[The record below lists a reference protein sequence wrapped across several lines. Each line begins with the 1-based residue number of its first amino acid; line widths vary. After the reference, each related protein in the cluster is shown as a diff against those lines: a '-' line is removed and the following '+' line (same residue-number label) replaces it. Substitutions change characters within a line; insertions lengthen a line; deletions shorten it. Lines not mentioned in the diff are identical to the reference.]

1 MALLSFNETVILG
14 VKRARVKRPR
24 EIQPVRAGPEFFQNP
39 RNFLSSTESK
49 KQEKPLGVPHADQD
63 REINTMRKATIA
75 FALLALGCAAGTA
88 QAATWP
94 VVDSD
99 GSIRDFLRRNRW
111 TLSALRYTRDPF
123 TFAPPKIEREAEPDE
138 DRNRTRQPTGEQGD
152 LEPDGKPPRGRDDS
166 PRLINPL
173 QILEKKH
180 DDAWHLL
187 MQTQLSRDRAS
198 RAVRAAEDALS
209 YLETETFSF
218 RAAEQNAVLLIEE
231 DLLRILTV
239 AQRLKARSAV
249 ERRFTGLQLRI
260 HGVIWTPA
268 APRVV
273 VNGNLL
279 QEGDSIHDAR
289 VLAIEPKTVTFLFEE
304 TRFRVLFKRPDPPLK
319 R

>member
-1 MALLSFNETVILG
+1 MRGCHLQRWKSRGGFSLTETILLIAIIGILG
-14 VKRARVKRPR
+14 ATAAPRFLDVSETDARIFHR
-24 EIQPVRAGPEFFQNP
+24 E
-39 RNFLSSTESK
+39 
-49 KQEKPLGVPHADQD
+49 
-63 REINTMRKATIA
+63 
-75 FALLALGCAAGTA
+75 
-88 QAATWP
+88 
-94 VVDSD
+94 
-99 GSIRDFLRRNRW
+99 

-173 QILEKKH
+173 QILEKRH
-180 DDAWHLL
+180 DDARRLL
-187 MQTQLSRDRAS
+187 MQTYARRRNGGRYKPTDWRVEILNRAS

-231 DLLRILTV
+231 NLLRILTA

>member
-1 MALLSFNETVILG
+1 
-14 VKRARVKRPR
+14 
-24 EIQPVRAGPEFFQNP
+24 
-39 RNFLSSTESK
+39 
-49 KQEKPLGVPHADQD
+49 
-63 REINTMRKATIA
+63 MRKANIA
-75 FALLALGCAAGTA
+75 LALLIFGCAAGNA
-88 QAATWP
+88 QAAAWP
-94 VVDSD
+94 VFDSD
-99 GSIRDFLRRNRW
+99 DPIRDFLRGNR
-111 TLSALRYTRDPF
+111 LILFALGHTRDPF

-173 QILEKKH
+173 QILEKRH
-180 DDAWHLL
+180 DDARRLL
-187 MQTQLSRDRAS
+187 MQTYARRRNGGRYKPTDWRVEILNRAS

-231 DLLRILTV
+231 NLLRILTA

-289 VLAIEPKTVTFLFEE
+289 VLAIKPKTVTFLFEE